1 MEEIID
7 LQSELNKGE
16 TYFDNKIIRCNSK
29 NVISND
35 IVVLSFHNCVFE
47 NYTSFQSRDKDFKLR
62 IFFYNCRFK
71 KHIIFDIYKVSLIQF
86 SDIQDIVSVSIR
98 GWRSEIQ
105 SLNFDNFTL
114 NKGIVEISVY
124 KLKELLCLDSH
135 IRTFKI
141 STISKDIPTRF
152 CLENLG
158 TFNLLISGI
167 YISPI
172 DITSFS
178 NIAIENNLILSN
190 CKLDKVYFNQSL
202 FGIAVSFIECEFISL
217 VSFKDCSKSIYTNF
231 FITSCLFKDSCY
243 FNNSKFDFLHIKD
256 TTFEKKVS
264 FENVTVNAVNLSQV
278 IFLGGAYF
286 DEFKITNPFNNT
298 QTTIEEKKRTYRT
311 IKQELQKLDNRIDY
325 NTFRVYE
332 LTMHSQEVNELLRDS
347 KLPES
352 EKDTLLKDKCILY
365 LHHYVSNFGT
375 DWRKA
380 LSFILCTGFTF
391 YTILYMIENAN
402 KELDICAGLHGYING
417 FFKYILVTN
426 FDNPLLAGEVIKEEV
441 FKFTYIPS
449 YFVFIFGK
457 ILIAFGIYEM
467 VQSFRK
473 FRY

>member
-1 MEEIID
+1 MEQID
-7 LQSELNKGE
+7 LLTELNKGE
-16 TYFDNKIIRCNSK
+16 TLFINKIVSCSL
-29 NVISND
+29 VID
-35 IVVLSFHNCVFE
+35 VLISQKFLKLHFENCVFQEEIKFTNIKTISKLDFYFIKCSFKKSIDFE
-47 NYTSFQSRDKDFKLR
+47 NVKANIISFDQTIELESLNINGFNCEVNHFSFVDSSLDDGKINLFCEEIKEIKLFNLEFKGHIYINL
-62 IFFYNCRFK
+62 INNKKTIDYICISNVILNNLFLYNCRFNDCE
-71 KHIIFDIYKVSLIQF
+71 FDKVHVLE
-86 SDIQDIVSVSIR
+86 
-98 GWRSEIQ
+98 EIQ
-105 SLNFDNFTL
+105 IEECFFNILWFTDSVGGFIRFAGCEFNSNTNFL
-114 NKGIVEISVY
+114 
-124 KLKELLCLDSH
+124 
-135 IRTFKI
+135 TFKGLDDTHLVI
-141 STISKDIPTRF
+141 QNSYVKGVSNFNGSEFDY
-152 CLENLG
+152 LE
-158 TFNLLISGI
+158 
-167 YISPI
+167 
-172 DITSFS
+172 
-178 NIAIENNLILSN
+178 ILN
-190 CKLDKVYFNQSL
+190 TL
-202 FGIAVSFIECEFISL
+202 FEKNVSF
-217 VSFKDCSKSIYTNF
+217 
-231 FITSCLFKDSCY
+231 DSV
-243 FNNSKFDFLHIKD
+243 K
-256 TTFEKKVS
+256 
-264 FENVTVNAVNLSQV
+264 VNAVHLYQV
-278 IFLGGAYF
+278 TFSESAFF
-286 DEFKITNPFNNT
+286 DNFKITNPFNNT

-332 LTMHSQEVNELLRDS
+332 LTMHSQEVNRLLKNS